1 VSRLAILV
9 VCVAAALTY
18 LPSVGHAHGPGHG
31 AAGQERL
38 PTIGP
43 AADFSL
49 ISSSGDQVALQDMRG
64 KIVVV
69 AFIYTSCTDVC
80 PLLTEKMAQVRDK
93 LGPDFGGSIAFVSIT
108 VDPERDTPE
117 VLKGYAEAFGAD
129 RGGWHFLTGEP
140 TAIREVARRYGVVI
154 SAPVSGGDI
163 GHTLLT
169 SLIDR
174 HGTLR
179 VQYLGYRFDP
189 EEFRHDLVGLMNEP

>member
-1 VSRLAILV
+1 VSRRLVAVGLYLVALA
-9 VCVAAALTY
+9 CP
-18 LPSVGHAHGPGHG
+18 PSVSRAHGPGHG
-31 AAGQERL
+31 TAESERL

-43 AADFSL
+43 APNFAL
-49 ISSSGDQVALQDMRG
+49 TSSHGHQVALSDLRG
-64 KIVVV
+64 RVVAV

-80 PLLTEKMAQVRDK
+80 PLLTEKMAQVRDE
-93 LGPDFGGSIAFVSIT
+93 LGPDFGASITFVSIT

-140 TAIREVARRYGVVI
+140 ANIREVAQRYGVAA
-154 SAPVSGGDI
+154 SARDGNVD
-163 GHTLLT
+163 HTLLT

-174 HGTLR
+174 RGRLR

-189 EEFRHDLVGLMNEP
+189 DEFRRDLVGLVNEP

>member
-64 KIVVV
+64 KVVVV

-80 PLLTEKMAQVRDK
+80 PLLTEKMAQVRDE
-93 LGPDFGGSIAFVSIT
+93 LGPDFGASITFVSIT
-108 VDPERDTPE
+108 VDPERDTPG

-129 RGGWHFLTGEP
+129 QGGWHFLTGEP
-140 TAIREVARRYGVVI
+140 ANIREVARRYGVAA
-154 SAPVSGGDI
+154 SARDGNVD
-163 GHTLLT
+163 HTLLT
-169 SLIDR
+169 SLVDR
-174 HGTLR
+174 RGRLR

-189 EEFRHDLVGLMNEP
+189 DEFRRDLVGLVNEP